1 MKNYLS
7 WEKKRFSLDHY
18 INVIA
23 QAKLYNGGV
32 PDLEKSLVECYGF
45 TQKEAEMIWKGIR
58 DVVNRLQKRI

>member
-23 QAKLYNGGV
+23 QAINDEKLYNGGV
-32 PDLEKSLVECYGF
+32 PDLEKSLS
-45 TQKEAEMIWKGIR
+45 EANKKGR
-58 DVVNRLQKRI
+58 KCNDWNLPY